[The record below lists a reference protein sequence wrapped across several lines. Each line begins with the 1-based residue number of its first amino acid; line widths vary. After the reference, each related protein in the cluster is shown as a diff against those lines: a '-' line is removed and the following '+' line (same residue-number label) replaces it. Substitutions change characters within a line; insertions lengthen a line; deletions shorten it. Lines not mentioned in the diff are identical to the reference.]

1 MMKEDFL
8 QYIWRTKR
16 LTSQVLSA
24 TNGSQIEVLKPGHYN
39 TDQGPDFLFTQLNID
54 DVIWVGNIEIH
65 VNSSDWN
72 KHQHSDDPN
81 YKNIILHIVWNHD
94 VDILVNDQPLLTLE
108 LKHYVLNTDLDRY
121 HLLKDSQFHIPCHA
135 FFNQVPNHVKI
146 SQLDKLVVERLES
159 KIIFVS
165 I

>member
-39 TDQGPDFLFTQLNID
+39 TDQGPDFLFAQLNID

-81 YKNIILHIVWNHD
+81 YKNIILNKRKLLLINNMKLD
-94 VDILVNDQPLLTLE
+94 VYNDA
-108 LKHYVLNTDLDRY
+108 LN
-121 HLLKDSQFHIPCHA
+121 
-135 FFNQVPNHVKI
+135 NNKI
-146 SQLDKLVVERLES
+146 EIYINDKSS
-159 KIIFVS
+159 K
-165 I
+165 